1 MQHSPRSAAA
11 LGACSFPPAER
22 SGAVVVG
29 FVGFVGFGV
38 PSAGPRV
45 TASNSAGPLSVRPGA
60 ASLQLR
66 PTIASAASA
75 MAGALG

>member
-11 LGACSFPPAER
+11 LGACSCPPADR

-29 FVGFVGFGV
+29 FVDFVV

-45 TASNSAGPLSVRPGA
+45 TASNSAGPLSARPGA